1 MFFSVSTILGSL
13 CTVSKHTY
21 RSCKVFQFFYLKV
34 IKNHI
39 SANELCVVKNVFW
52 DRNVFGSVK
61 KETTRLVPRL
71 IRFSRI
77 SCHHNNQQLS
87 LTIPNKETSI
97 QCNCICLL
105 IGKKKI
111 SNLLF
116 PSSKQGLAKYKISL
130 RGLYFLHD

>member
-1 MFFSVSTILGSL
+1 MLLEVSPSSNQYTCDTHHCYGRFIQLGPGVHFPKLPGIFRARKVFFSVSTILGNL
-13 CTVSKHTY
+13 CTVGKHTY

-77 SCHHNNQQLS
+77 SCH
-87 LTIPNKETSI
+87 
-97 QCNCICLL
+97 
-105 IGKKKI
+105 
-111 SNLLF
+111 
-116 PSSKQGLAKYKISL
+116 
-130 RGLYFLHD
+130 